1 MSDANDPIALFIER
15 LRDSLLFV
23 SLSAESLA
31 LLGTQAKQTHYQAGA
46 TIFWEGEPSQG
57 LYWLQSGTLKAVK
70 YSTSGREQILHL
82 IKPGQSF
89 NEVGAFTTLPNPA
102 SVVALEP
109 ILLWH
114 IPGNAIRQ
122 LIRQDPTFAQS
133 VIDGLSS
140 RLRHSATLVED
151 LSLRP
156 VINRLSRLILDE
168 ADGDTLLRPSWYT
181 QNELAARL
189 GTVADVIHRSLRKLE
204 VDNIIEVER
213 QQIRIINRDALEK
226 LSV

>member
-1 MSDANDPIALFIER
+1 MSDANDPLALFIER
-15 LRDSLLFV
+15 LRGSPLFV

-109 ILLWH
+109 ILLRH

-122 LIRQDPTFAQS
+122 LIKQDSTFAQS
-133 VIDGLSS
+133 VIDVLSN

-213 QQIRIINRDALEK
+213 QQIRIINRDELEK